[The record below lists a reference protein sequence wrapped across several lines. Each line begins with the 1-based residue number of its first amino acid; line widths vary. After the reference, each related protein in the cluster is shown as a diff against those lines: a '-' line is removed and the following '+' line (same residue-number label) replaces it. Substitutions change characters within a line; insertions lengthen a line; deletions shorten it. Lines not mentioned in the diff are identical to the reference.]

1 MKIKLLMA
9 TAVTAALA
17 LSSCS
22 SEESKLAGAIA
33 GTWNGTA
40 TQMSHRQDK
49 PDRKDRHDG
58 DRNRMD
64 AGEMSCTPT
73 LTFVRTDGTNGGTI
87 DISANYTLTRGVES
101 VASATPVSATVNG
114 SIKASGTWTA
124 HDDDEVIINLDPTKT
139 VVDVD
144 TTSVSLNYAQLTD
157 APKDSLASMRSR
169 VISNI
174 PDVVKPMLEA
184 RVMKMRKLDDIKITG
199 NLMTLEAGH
208 TLISFTKR

>member
-1 MKIKLLMA
+1 MKIKMLMA
-9 TAVTAALA
+9 AGLTAALA

-22 SEESKLAGAIA
+22 SEEAKLAGAIA
-33 GTWNGTA
+33 GTWNGTT
-40 TQMSHRQDK
+40 TQMSHRKDK
-49 PDRKDRHDG
+49 PDKKDRRDG

-64 AGEMSCTPT
+64 AGEMTCTPT

-87 DISANYTLTRGVES
+87 DISANYPLTRGVES

-114 SIKASGTWTA
+114 SIKSSGTWTA

>member
-1 MKIKLLMA
+1 MKTKMLMA
-9 TAVTAALA
+9 AGLTAALA

-22 SEESKLAGAIA
+22 SEEAKLAGAIA
-33 GTWNGTA
+33 GTWNGTT
-40 TQMSHRQDK
+40 TQMSHRKDK
-49 PDRKDRHDG
+49 PDKKDRRDS

-64 AGEMSCTPT
+64 AGEMTCTPT

-114 SIKASGTWTA
+114 SLKASGTWTA

>member
-1 MKIKLLMA
+1 MLMA
-9 TAVTAALA
+9 AGLTAALA

-22 SEESKLAGAIA
+22 SEEAKLAGAIA
-33 GTWNGTA
+33 GTWNGTT
-40 TQMSHRQDK
+40 TQMSHRKDK
-49 PDRKDRHDG
+49 PDKKDRRDG

-64 AGEMSCTPT
+64 AGEMTCTPT
-73 LTFVRTDGTNGGTI
+73 LSFVRTDGTNGGTI

-144 TTSVSLNYAQLTD
+144 TTSVFLNYAQLTD

>member
-1 MKIKLLMA
+1 MKIKMLMA
-9 TAVTAALA
+9 AGLTAALA

-22 SEESKLAGAIA
+22 SEEAKLAGAIA
-33 GTWNGTA
+33 GTWNGTT
-40 TQMSHRQDK
+40 TQMSHRKDK
-49 PDRKDRHDG
+49 PDKKDRRDG

-64 AGEMSCTPT
+64 AGEMTCTPT

-199 NLMTLEAGH
+199 NVMTLEAGH
-208 TLISFTKR
+208 TPISFTKR

>member
-1 MKIKLLMA
+1 MKIKMLMA
-9 TAVTAALA
+9 AGLTAALA

-22 SEESKLAGAIA
+22 SEEAKLAGNIA
-33 GTWNGTA
+33 GTWNGNT
-40 TQMSHRQDK
+40 TQMSHRKDK
-49 PDRKDRHDG
+49 PDKKDRRDV

-64 AGEMSCTPT
+64 AGEMTCTPT
-73 LTFVRTDGTNGGTI
+73 LTFIRTDGTNGGTI